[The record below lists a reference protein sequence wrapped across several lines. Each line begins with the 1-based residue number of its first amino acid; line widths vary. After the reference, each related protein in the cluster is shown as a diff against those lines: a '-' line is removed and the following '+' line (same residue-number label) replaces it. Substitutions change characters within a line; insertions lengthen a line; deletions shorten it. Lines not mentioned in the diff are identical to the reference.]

1 MARLVA
7 AGAATALITL
17 AIAAPAAAQERFPAC
32 QSQQSLQQIIGSNGE
47 LMPSDC
53 RNLTITR
60 LESDS
65 GSLCLIDFS
74 NAGGGVVQALR
85 DAAMPEKWWVRC
97 DQLSDTGG

>member
-1 MARLVA
+1 MARLIA
-7 AGAATALITL
+7 AGAATALIALT
-17 AIAAPAAAQERFPAC
+17 AAAPAAAQERFPAC

-60 LESDS
+60 LKSDS

>member
-1 MARLVA
+1 MTRLAV
-7 AGAATALITL
+7 AGATAAFTAL
-17 AIAAPAAAQERFPAC
+17 AFAEPAAAQERFPAC

-60 LESDS
+60 LKSDS

-97 DQLSDTGG
+97 DQLSETGG